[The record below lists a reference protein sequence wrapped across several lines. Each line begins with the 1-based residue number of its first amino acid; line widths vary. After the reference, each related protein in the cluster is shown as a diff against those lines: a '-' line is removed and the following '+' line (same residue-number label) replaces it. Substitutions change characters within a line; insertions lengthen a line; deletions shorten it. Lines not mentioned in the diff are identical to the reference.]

1 MNVYGS
7 ARRRLWPQVNTD
19 NAAVVSRLDFGN
31 RSRRLLVA
39 EPQVRRAANE
49 KKCRAL
55 TLSRLRHN
63 STSSRSGSSR
73 VARLPQLITARAT
86 GSRKVENKKQK
97 NQHPRRGHNNFGP
110 ITPAAPDEKTPE
122 PLFLAL
128 PLVGRL
134 CQTPIYLFVISKTFL
149 IWPLFPVRGQT
160 SANRILSNVIPF
172 FVD

>member
-1 MNVYGS
+1 MG
-7 ARRRLWPQVNTD
+7 
-19 NAAVVSRLDFGN
+19 NAEVVSRLDFIN
-31 RSRRLLVA
+31 RLPRLLVA
-39 EPQVRRAANE
+39 EPQVRRAAKE
-49 KKCRAL
+49 KECRAL

-63 STSSRSGSSR
+63 STSSRSGSKL
-73 VARLPQLITARAT
+73 ARLPQPITARAT